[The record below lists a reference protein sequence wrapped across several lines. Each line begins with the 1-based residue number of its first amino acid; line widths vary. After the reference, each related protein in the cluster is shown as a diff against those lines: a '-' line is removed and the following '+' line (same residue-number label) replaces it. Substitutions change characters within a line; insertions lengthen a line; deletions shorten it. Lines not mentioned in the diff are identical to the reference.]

1 MFVNMESLKTELH
14 CHNIFS
20 NGHVGILEPI
30 HDCSVTISQQLE
42 QAHMEGLDVLF
53 VTNHNTIDGY
63 EQMLEYKKNHW
74 KFDTLN
80 VYPAEEVTT
89 DNESHVLVYGID
101 HAIKP
106 GLSLHEILDEAKKQ
120 NAVTI
125 APHPFSLMDALREDS
140 VHCDLF
146 EVFNSSN
153 VDIYSNI
160 KAKKFSEEKNL
171 HLVAGSDSHVKSTI
185 GRCTNLIHSE
195 NKLDDII
202 HAMRHNQI
210 KINTTGYVQPREVL
224 EHIRYKIENSKNYID
239 IHVSEFYP
247 RSSWAFSLLYKL
259 YMLSPEGVFCNALY
273 RISISML
280 KRISRKIN
288 FEGYNPSIFR
298 ERDLGTIAKMIF

>member
-30 HDCSVTISQQLE
+30 HDCGVTISQQLE
-42 QAHMEGLDVLF
+42 QAYLEGLDVLF

-63 EQMLEYKKNHW
+63 EQMLEYKKNHR
-74 KFDTLN
+74 KFDALN

-239 IHVSEFYP
+239 MHVSEFYP

-280 KRISRKIN
+280 KRISKKIN